1 MNELEKK
8 INELDIRITKL
19 EQLEKRSIP
28 APMLGVKIDK
38 LLRDFILNNGNT
50 DLDDPELELD
60 MVAEK
65 STYGSKA

>member
-1 MNELEKK
+1 
-8 INELDIRITKL
+8 
-19 EQLEKRSIP
+19 
-28 APMLGVKIDK
+28 MLGVKIDK